1 MHRGERKSG
10 SGVYWTLLLSLLLHL
25 AALLYK
31 MNTRLHTSTAPIPDA
46 LIELSEIP
54 PSLEPSQESKPP
66 KTAKNQVVET
76 EDANNREMDPNASL
90 LSDKNQRAE
99 KDTKAA
105 VTNDFKKGTGSG
117 NDQLGNNMG
126 EETQNDSISI
136 GENPTKK
143 DWRSLSLKDLS
154 VGTGEGP
161 LSASDDYLPHV
172 EAGERTILSTREF
185 RYFSYYNRIKD
196 LLRQFWK
203 PSIEREVAKLWGKGQ
218 MLKENELTTRV
229 LVLLDKQGQIQK
241 ISKVGA
247 SGISEV
253 DEAAVQAFYQAA
265 PFPNPPA
272 GLVDTDGFVRI
283 NWDFILQTAAAPRIQ
298 YRPAGPRGFR

>member
-1 MHRGERKSG
+1 M
-10 SGVYWTLLLSLLLHL
+10 
-25 AALLYK
+25 
-31 MNTRLHTSTAPIPDA
+31 
-46 LIELSEIP
+46 
-54 PSLEPSQESKPP
+54 
-66 KTAKNQVVET
+66 VET

>member
-1 MHRGERKSG
+1 MVRGGQQKNTR
-10 SGVYWTLLLSLLLHL
+10 VQWTLLISLLLHVG
-25 AALLYK
+25 ALFLQISSVPPE
-31 MNTRLHTSTAPIPDA
+31 LPTSPTDS

-54 PSLEPSQESKPP
+54 PNMKFPP
-66 KTAKNQVVET
+66 AIQARETPKNQVVET
-76 EDANNREMDPNASL
+76 EDAHNRDIDPNATL
-90 LSDKNQRAE
+90 LSDRNQKAD
-99 KDTKAA
+99 KATKAA
-105 VTNDFKKGTGSG
+105 VTDNFISGKGNGQGPSTNEEAG
-117 NDQLGNNMG
+117 G
-126 EETQNDSISI
+126 ESQDSISL
-136 GENPTKK
+136 GVNGPKK
-143 DWRSLSLKDLS
+143 DWKTLSLKDLS
-154 VGTGEGP
+154 VGNGEGP

-172 EAGERTILSTREF
+172 ETGERTILSTREF
-185 RYFSYYNRIKD
+185 RYFSYYNRMKD

-229 LVLLDKQGQIQK
+229 LVLLDKQGHIQK

-247 SGISEV
+247 SGISEI
-253 DEAAVQAFYQAA
+253 DEAAVKAFYQAA

-298 YRPAGPRGFR
+298 YRPSGPRGFR